1 MSWLSGLAATGR
13 PKRAASARVSALFQP
28 AQGKPEKIQLR
39 PRGRE
44 QEVALIALRV
54 GRLMQLGARAA
65 HLPPHVVAGRERAG
79 AEVLRDLEQ
88 VPELDPLVAAHAGDR
103 RSPGRIALGKVLDH
117 LRPEA
122 LLEVEHVVRDVE
134 VPGHLAGILDVL
146 PGAAGALAPER
157 LAMVVE
163 LEGDADHL
171 EAGLDQQRRRAGAVD
186 AARHRDHHATAGRQV
201 LEPEPVAHARSLIR
215 IIPVARPAVAPCR
228 AAPATG

>member
-1 MSWLSGLAATGR
+1 MSWLSGLVGDRQAKARRQR
-13 PKRAASARVSALFQP
+13 PRFALFQA

-79 AEVLRDLEQ
+79 AEVLRDLQQ
-88 VPELDPLVAAHAGDR
+88 VPELDPLVAAHARDR

-171 EAGLDQQRRRAGAVD
+171 VAGLDQ
-186 AARHRDHHATAGRQV
+186 
-201 LEPEPVAHARSLIR
+201 
-215 IIPVARPAVAPCR
+215 
-228 AAPATG
+228 